1 MAIGMQYKAKEPRL
15 HRCFMTTQSASLYFL
30 YAGPPD
36 FELHPYAFN
45 TFVWRT
51 IRRTGA
57 AHAGSHLYRLR
68 LLSLRS
74 HGRLCARM
82 HTSLK
87 ELDMVEPLIGLVA
100 AILLGVYLV
109 YTLLHPEKF

>member
-1 MAIGMQYKAKEPRL
+1 
-15 HRCFMTTQSASLYFL
+15 
-30 YAGPPD
+30 
-36 FELHPYAFN
+36 
-45 TFVWRT
+45 
-51 IRRTGA
+51 
-57 AHAGSHLYRLR
+57 
-68 LLSLRS
+68 
-74 HGRLCARM
+74 M